1 MDSAPSPLTPREVV
15 DEYFI
20 ENRTRLLEI
29 AAFLDRLDRTDPSY
43 AAADFRMQAFNDALA
58 AVSQGKDR
66 LERIQLLLSDPTT
79 EPLGALDRKSAFG
92 AYDRGGETERRRRDV
107 LQAQDK
113 ARKQVSAASEPPERS
128 GASSPRERRC
138 KRIRQT
144 KVPRRK
150 NGLHRSSRAHGVAHD

>member
-43 AAADFRMQAFNDALA
+43 AAADFRMLAFNEALA
-58 AVSQGKDR
+58 AVSQGKGR

-92 AYDRGGETERRRRDV
+92 AY
-107 LQAQDK
+107 
-113 ARKQVSAASEPPERS
+113 RS
-128 GASSPRERRC
+128 RTTTS
-138 KRIRQT
+138 
-144 KVPRRK
+144 
-150 NGLHRSSRAHGVAHD
+150 